1 MAKLR
6 IKKIKNNQI
15 ASFVTTVTLKIS
27 INTIGVDIV
36 DKKIGD
42 LNDKKMQ
49 NRI

>member
-15 ASFVTTVTLKIS
+15 ASFVTAVTLKIS

-36 DKKIGD
+36 DTK
-42 LNDKKMQ
+42 
-49 NRI
+49 